1 MWKKILKVLKNKYFI
16 VSVAFLVWL
25 VFFDQNNIISQIK
38 LSRKLKQLKHQKE
51 YYELEIRNNEKAT
64 LELMSDTDQLEK
76 YAREKYLMKKDNE
89 DLFIIEEEV
98 ADTSK
103 STAADTIR

>member
-1 MWKKILKVLKNKYFI
+1 MWKKILNVLKNKYFI

-25 VFFDQNNIISQIK
+25 VFFDQNNIISQFK
-38 LSRKLKQLKHQKE
+38 LSGKLKQLKQQKE

-64 LELMSDTDQLEK
+64 MELMNDTDQLEK

-89 DLFIIEEEV
+89 DLFIIEEV
-98 ADTSK
+98 FADTSEVT
-103 STAADTIR
+103 SRDTIR

>member
-1 MWKKILKVLKNKYFI
+1 MLKKIVNVLKNKYFI

-38 LSRKLKQLKHQKE
+38 LSRKLKQLKQQKE
-51 YYELEIRNNEKAT
+51 YYENEIRANEKAT
-64 LELMSDTDQLEK
+64 LELTSDTEQLEK

-89 DLFIIEEEV
+89 DLYIIEEKGI
-98 ADTSK
+98 DT
-103 STAADTIR
+103 TPDQTQDTLN

>member
-25 VFFDQNNIISQIK
+25 VFFDQNNIISQLK
-38 LSRKLKQLKHQKE
+38 LSRKLKQLKQQKE
-51 YYELEIRNNEKAT
+51 YYELEIRSNEKAT
-64 LELMSDTDQLEK
+64 LELMNDTDQLEK

-89 DLFIIEEEV
+89 DLFIIEEEID
-98 ADTSK
+98 DTSETT
-103 STAADTIR
+103 SPDTLR

>member
-1 MWKKILKVLKNKYFI
+1 MWKKILNILKNKYFI
-16 VSVAFLVWL
+16 VSVVFLVWL

-38 LSRKLKQLKHQKE
+38 LSRKLKQLNQQKE

-64 LELMSDTDQLEK
+64 LELMNDTDQLEK

-89 DLFIIEEEV
+89 DLFIIEEDI
-98 ADTSK
+98 ADS
-103 STAADTIR
+103 SAVSSGDTLR